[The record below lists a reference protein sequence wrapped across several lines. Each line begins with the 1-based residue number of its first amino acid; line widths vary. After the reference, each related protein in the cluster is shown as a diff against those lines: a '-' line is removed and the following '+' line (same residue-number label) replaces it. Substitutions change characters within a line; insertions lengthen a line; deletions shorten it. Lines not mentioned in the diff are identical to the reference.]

1 MSQLKTHFWGW
12 DGPVLQKAVAELT
25 RDWRGGELDL
35 STLLIVVPTMEVSR
49 RLREALAV
57 EADKRES
64 AVTAP
69 RVWHPEQALLAGW
82 EGDEIASRLEERV
95 AWMQVL
101 EGLEVA
107 DYPALFPVVPSS
119 TGAVWAA
126 TIAEMLSSL
135 RKTLGGGGHDL
146 KSVAKVM
153 RGREDEERWSDLA
166 RLEQR
171 YLDQLQQ
178 VSMAD
183 AQQAKQSMAQ
193 HPPVP
198 EGVRRVLVFAAPDLT
213 RLMQHWLKKLAQS
226 VPVHV
231 FVHAPKERMAQFDE
245 FGTPNA
251 KAWTTAPSRGLPVTD
266 DMIKL
271 AITPEDQARD
281 VVAALRSFAG
291 AGLTAAAGAC
301 DPLLN
306 PHLES
311 ELAAEGVVAYDPSG
325 RLAEQHS
332 LVDVLRCWLTLM
344 DSRAWKPF
352 AVMLRRHDVLS
363 ALAKAH
369 DLPAAAMLNDADAMH
384 ESALPTTIEDA
395 KVLGDPEKFIGLRNI
410 LDDVSRQLDE
420 WKTGSAAKLRG
431 LLMRLYGQREF
442 DTEHDHDRGLVEILG
457 EVMGTAEALDKA
469 LAGRELDGSTWL
481 SLLLAEVSQTN
492 LTDRRGEADL
502 VLHGWLELLWEPA
515 AGLAIAAFN
524 DEHVPGLVTPD
535 PFLPDP
541 LRQELGL
548 TCAESR
554 QARDAYLL
562 TAMIEQRKQAGAL
575 RLIVGRQSDDSDVL
589 RPSRLLFAGDDA
601 TLVRRIHQLF
611 PKHDGKT
618 GSEPRPSRSVAWKLV
633 PPKPAVALKH
643 VSPSVLSAYLKC
655 PLRCYFSHVLRMNEV
670 DSSIREM
677 GNDAFGR
684 LVHEVWRRFA
694 ADKDLTGS
702 ANEELIANYLMK
714 TADVVARERYGDR
727 PLFSVTMQIESAKQR
742 LRALAATQQKL
753 RQEGWRIE
761 HAEYLVKPEEGLTI
775 AGVPFK
781 GQIDRVD
788 RHETTGRLRV
798 WDYKTGKQ
806 GDPMKDHL
814 EKVQLEAG
822 DELGVEWRALEMDGG
837 NATAWKN
844 LQLPL
849 YVWAMQQKH
858 PGVEIEAGYLHLPAV
873 VSGTREYLWEGLN
886 QDMIDSA
893 HQCAEA
899 AVRRML
905 GGVFWPPQEVK
916 YDDWGELFM
925 GDALEAVAPIESWKE
940 AAA

>member
-25 RDWRGGELDL
+25 RGWSGGELDL
-35 STLLIVVPTMEVSR
+35 SSLLIIVPTMEVSR
-49 RLREALAV
+49 RLREALAI
-57 EADKRES
+57 EADTRDS

-82 EGDEIASRLEERV
+82 DGDEIASRLEERV

-101 EGLEVA
+101 EGLHVEE
-107 DYPALFPVVPSS
+107 YPALFPIVPVS
-119 TGAVWAA
+119 TGASWAA
-126 TIAEMLSSL
+126 AIAEMLSAL

-153 RGREDEERWSDLA
+153 SGREDEERWTDLA
-166 RLEQR
+166 RLEQL
-171 YLDQLQQ
+171 YLDRLQKA
-178 VSMAD
+178 SMAD
-183 AQQAKQSMAQ
+183 AQRAKLAMAQ
-193 HPPVP
+193 RPPVI
-198 EGVRRVLVFAAPDLT
+198 EGVKRVLVFAAPDLT
-213 RLMQHWLKKLAQS
+213 RLMHVWLTQVAKA

-231 FVHAPKERMAQFDE
+231 FVHAPMDRSADFDE
-245 FGTPNA
+245 FGTPSA
-251 KAWTTAPSRGLPVTD
+251 KSWMAAASRGLPVTD
-266 DMIKL
+266 DIIKL
-271 AITPEDQARD
+271 AATPEDQARE
-281 VVAALRSFAG
+281 VVVALRSFAEG
-291 AGLTAAAGAC
+291 NMTAAAGAC
-301 DPLLN
+301 DPALN

-311 ELAAEGVVAYDPSG
+311 ELAAESVIAYDPSG

-332 LVDVLRCWLTLM
+332 LVDILRCWLALM

-363 ALAKAH
+363 AVSKAYE
-369 DLPAAAMLNDADAMH
+369 LPAAALLNDADALH
-384 ESALPTTIEDA
+384 ESGLPATIDDA
-395 KVLGDPEKFIGLRNI
+395 KLLGDPEKFVGLRSI
-410 LDDVSRQLDE
+410 IDEVTRQLDQ
-420 WKTGSAAKLRG
+420 WKSGSATKLRG
-431 LLMRLYGQREF
+431 LLMWLYGQREL
-442 DTEHDHDRGLVEILG
+442 DTEHDHDRGLVEIMG
-457 EVMGTAEALDKA
+457 EVMSTAEALDKA
-469 LAGRELDGSTWL
+469 LSGKELDGSTWM
-481 SLLLAEVSQTN
+481 SLLLGEVSQTN

-515 AGLAIAAFN
+515 AGLVIAGFN

-541 LRQELGL
+541 LRRELGL

-562 TAMIEQRKQAGAL
+562 SAMIEQRKQAGAL
-575 RLIVGRQSDDSDVL
+575 RLIVGRQSDDGDVL
-589 RPSRLLFAGDDA
+589 RPSRLLFACDDA
-601 TLVRRIHQLF
+601 TLVRRIHLLF
-611 PKHDGKT
+611 PKHEGKAGT
-618 GSEPRPSRSVAWKLV
+618 EPRPSRTVAWQLV
-633 PPKPAVALKH
+633 PPKPAVNLVH

-655 PLRCYFSHVLRMNEV
+655 PLRCYFSHVMRMNEV
-670 DSSIREM
+670 DPSIREM

-694 ADKDLTGS
+694 SDEDLRNS
-702 ANEELIANYLMK
+702 ANGDLIANYLMK
-714 TADVVARERYGDR
+714 TADTVALERYGER

-761 HAEYLVKPEEGLTI
+761 HAEYLVKPEEGLMI

-781 GQIDRVD
+781 GQIDRLD

-814 EKVQLEAG
+814 EKVCIEPG
-822 DELGVEWRALEMDGG
+822 DELGLEWRALEIEGG
-837 NATAWKN
+837 FATAWKN

-873 VSGTREYLWEGLN
+873 VSGTRDCLWEGLN
-886 QDMIDSA
+886 QDIIDSA
-893 HQCAEA
+893 HDCAEA

-905 GGVFWPPQEVK
+905 SGVFWPPQDVK
-916 YDDWGELFM
+916 YDDWSELFM
-925 GDALEAVAPIESWKE
+925 GDALEAVAPIESWKG
-940 AAA
+940 AVA